1 MRVNFGSDKTL
12 RLKREMDEQFIA
24 AAKAD
29 SEKHLE
35 DVRKSIE
42 NGITPKFS
50 ADGENLKPKVAK
62 TPLKSFPSM
71 IIS

>member
-1 MRVNFGSDKTL
+1 VRVNFGSDKTL

-24 AAKAD
+24 AAKVD

-50 ADGENLKPKVAK
+50 ADGCYVRPK
-62 TPLKSFPSM
+62 
-71 IIS
+71 I